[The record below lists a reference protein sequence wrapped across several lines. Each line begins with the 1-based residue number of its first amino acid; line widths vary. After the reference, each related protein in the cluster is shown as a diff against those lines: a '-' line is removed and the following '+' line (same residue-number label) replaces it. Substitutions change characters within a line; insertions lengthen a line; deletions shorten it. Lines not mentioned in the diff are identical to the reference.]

1 MLKIKGFES
10 IKQKDKVTETLVRK
24 RTESFVKKHL
34 EGIYKEIDKGLR
46 GQRFGHKKLAPL
58 TKQIRKA
65 SKTEDKKL
73 APLVGHGG
81 MIKNLEIVKTGKGW
95 VLQPNNKYAVSPE
108 NGKKTSWAKIWG
120 IHENGAKISV
130 TQKMKNAFLYWWK
143 IPLRVGS
150 VLTIPARKTF
160 DKAYRA
166 YIRSAM
172 KEKVNKDIEKEL
184 SKLL

>member
-10 IKQKDKVTETLVRK
+10 IKQKDKVTETLARK

-46 GQRFGHKKLAPL
+46 GQRFGHKKLRPL
-58 TKQIRKA
+58 TLDIRKA

-73 APLVGHGG
+73 APLVGYGG

-108 NGKKTSWAKIWG
+108 NGKKTSWKRIWS

-143 IPLRVGS
+143 IPLKVGS
-150 VLTIPARKTF
+150 VLKIEPRKTF

-172 KEKVNKDIEKEL
+172 KDRVNKDIEKEL